1 MRLNRSFSMKQ
12 HAEFSRARLDGE
24 AKGGRYLVLSTL
36 VDQEATKQRP
46 TDSSKKAGVIVTK
59 KVGNAV
65 TRNLLRRRIQAILAK
80 YIDRI
85 DDQGGTRYIVTIIRW
100 RAPDATF
107 SELEKDWLKQANRL
121 GILAAS

>member
-12 HAEFSRARLDGE
+12 HSEFSRARLDGE
-24 AKGGRYLVLSTL
+24 AKGGKYLVVSTL
-36 VDQEATKQRP
+36 ADSEATG
-46 TDSSKKAGVIVTK
+46 SSKKAGIIVTK

-65 TRNLLRRRIQAILAK
+65 TRNRLRRRVHAILAK
-80 YIDRI
+80 YIDQI

-107 SELEKDWLKQANRL
+107 SQLEKDWLKQVNRL
-121 GILAAS
+121 GILTAS